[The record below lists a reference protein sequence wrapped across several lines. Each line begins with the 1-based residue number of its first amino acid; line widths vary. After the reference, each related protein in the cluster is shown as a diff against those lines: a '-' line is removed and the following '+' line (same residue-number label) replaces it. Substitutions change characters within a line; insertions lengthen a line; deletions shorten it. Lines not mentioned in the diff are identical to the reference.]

1 MSSGDETPRPHVVG
15 GDRVSWICPDC
26 VDLECRGECRHH
38 QRTHTVTARAAY
50 TADAAHADAA
60 HADATHLEDS

>member
-38 QRTHTVTARAAY
+38 QRTHTVTARAADR
-50 TADAAHADAA
+50 DASA
-60 HADATHLEDS
+60 ATHLEDS

>member
-1 MSSGDETPRPHVVG
+1 VG